1 MYSYAELTPE
11 GKFAKLTTPV
21 QLLELGDEVY
31 LRMTGA
37 FGPPRRKKKEGSAC
51 SYDSPLAAII
61 NNEYEGGGPAEYYFH
76 LVQECRARLREKLG
90 IVQGG
95 DDDDVLQLLALYD
108 GILRQFVRK
117 AFAYGYQIGAGDY

>member
-11 GKFAKLTTPV
+11 GKFAKLTSPM
-21 QLLELGDEVY
+21 QLMELGDEVY

-37 FGPPRRKKKEGSAC
+37 CGPPRRKKREESPC
-51 SYDSPLAAII
+51 SYDSPLAPII
-61 NNEYEGGGPAEYYFH
+61 KNEYEDGPAEYYFH

-95 DDDDVLQLLALYD
+95 DDDDVLRLLALYD

-117 AFAYGYQIGAGDY
+117 AFAYGYRIGAGEY